1 MRGYPR
7 RLIFVVGIALFLLL
21 STRLLIGRS
30 LVLPLDDDAASSFSP
45 RGPDNFIQEPSRG
58 FARAYAPGMYMRGQQ
73 PLNNCACAWKYELPF
88 LFSYPVNEIR
98 YTPQAGEDGPY
109 RVLPFVIR
117 SSVESDGSKPFA
129 RLTLCTHATADLVY
143 NVVELVKRWE
153 GPVSLAVFT
162 PGRDAELA
170 VRLLDRACRC
180 EPQMHK
186 LSVHLIFPANL
197 QPIIKNNYL
206 AEDGD
211 CSALDLHWQ
220 LQESL
225 TDRKDRGL
233 TYPINVARNV
243 AKSLAMTSRVLVSD
257 IELLPS
263 DKLASG
269 FLKMIDGQPPRK
281 GLAFVVPVFEIEET
295 QQPPKNKR
303 ELMAAINKDLAVYF
317 HKYMCIHC
325 QRFPGIT
332 KWMLR
337 PDPGRVKPLIVTRR
351 EYPHHRWE
359 PVYIGTQDD
368 PLYNE
373 NMTWEGRQ
381 EKMSQMLEMCLMN
394 YQLIIL
400 DGAFLVHTPGIK
412 RKTYQLNPSKSTFER
427 TQEMLNAQIYQSI
440 THNLLNQ
447 YPINRKCRQ

>member
-1 MRGYPR
+1 MRGYQR
-7 RLIFVVGIALFLLL
+7 RLILIIGIVVFVFFC
-21 STRLLIGRS
+21 TRLLVGR
-30 LVLPLDDDAASSFSP
+30 LVLPLADNEAPSSSSTH
-45 RGPDNFIQEPSRG
+45 GPQRLAEDLSALV
-58 FARAYAPGMYMRGQQ
+58 ARAYIPGMYMRGEK
-73 PLNNCACAWKYELPF
+73 PKNNTGCAWKYGLPNIF
-88 LFSYPVNEIR
+88 YYPVDKVR
-98 YTPQAGEDGPY
+98 FTPQGGENGPY
-109 RVLPFVIR
+109 RVLPFIIR
-117 SSVESDGSKPFA
+117 SSESELTQIP
-129 RLTLCTHATADLVY
+129 RLTFCTHATADLVY
-143 NVVELVKRWE
+143 NIVEIVKRWE
-153 GPVSLAVFT
+153 GPISLTVFS
-162 PGRDAELA
+162 PSRDAELA
-170 VRLLDRACRC
+170 VRLLDKACRC
-180 EPQMHK
+180 VPEMRK
-186 LSVHLIFPANL
+186 LSVHLIFPAN
-197 QPIIKNNYL
+197 QIPIIASDDYL
-206 AEDGD
+206 PEDGD
-211 CSALDLHWQ
+211 CAALDLQWER
-220 LQESL
+220 LESVAERR
-225 TDRKDRGL
+225 DKGL

-243 AKSLAMTSRVLVSD
+243 AKTLAMTTRVLVAD

-269 FLKMIDGQPPRK
+269 FFKMINGQPPHK

-337 PDPGRVKPLIVTRR
+337 PDPGRVRPLIVTRR

-359 PVYIGTQDD
+359 PVFIGTQDD

-394 YQLIIL
+394 YHLIIL

-427 TQEMLNAQIYQSI
+427 TQEVLNAQIYQSI
-440 THNLLNQ
+440 TQNLLKQ